1 MQPVSGSSFFLF
13 SSLRGRR
20 APREKEKTQDGGL
33 PFFLLLVSVSLS
45 PLLFSPTLSLF
56 ISTHRVPGDSALAG
70 GAGLAGVLGL
80 LDRGLERGL
89 GVGLGDD
96 GGAERGGGSDAAGG
110 EGKHLGE
117 LEEGGEEGRRSEG
130 EGRSKV
136 DL

>member
-1 MQPVSGSSFFLF
+1 
-13 SSLRGRR
+13 
-20 APREKEKTQDGGL
+20 L

-80 LDRGLERGL
+80 LDRGLEGGL
-89 GVGLGDD
+89 GVGLDDDESAGGRGDTAD
-96 GGAERGGGSDAAGG
+96 RARGGGGARGEGRAGG